1 MKYFLALF
9 LGCALY
15 GGPIYAQGTSTSPV
29 LSFEKHLSSE
39 PQMVIRKINPKALS
53 VLQESESVKIQL
65 LDAREQPEYAIAHI
79 KRAKAIGF
87 NDFSLQRLWM
97 MDKKACVVVYS
108 ANEKR
113 AISMSKYL
121 RTVGYMDVQ
130 VLEGGLINWVNEG
143 NSILD
148 ENNVATNRIHTGC
161 KVNAKL
167 LKRGKAVW
175 Q

>member
-9 LGCALY
+9 LGCSLY
-15 GGPIYAQGTSTSPV
+15 GSQVCAQGTSTDET
-29 LSFEKHLSSE
+29 LSFEKHLSDE
-39 PQMVIRKINPKALS
+39 PKMVIRKINAKALR
-53 VLQESESVKIQL
+53 VLQESESAKIHL
-65 LDAREQPEYAIAHI
+65 LDAREQSEYAIAHI
-79 KRAKAIGF
+79 QRAKSTGF
-87 NDFSLQRLWM
+87 DDFNLQRLWM
-97 MDKKACVVVYS
+97 VDKKACVVVYS

-113 AISMSKYL
+113 AVSLSKYL

-161 KVNAKL
+161 KENAKL
-167 LKRGKAVW
+167 LKRGKATW